1 MRIQDAAAERI
12 AKSGPVVQERVTEM
26 LAAKEIDR
34 RVGVVDRALQ
44 AQDRL
49 EAELKKLDRPDVKS
63 YVAGPDGKQVAQ
75 EAMSSG
81 RYDSVKKAREQLERL
96 TKALDAALAGGTAK
110 EFEELEKAIPQG
122 GGKPQEAKAE
132 A

>member
-12 AKSGPVVQERVTEM
+12 AKSGPQVAERVTEM

-49 EAELKKLDRPDVKS
+49 EGELRKLDRPDVKT
-63 YVAGPDGKQVAQ
+63 YTAGPDGKQVAQ
-75 EAMSSG
+75 EAMSAG
-81 RYDSVKKAREQLERL
+81 RYESVNKAKEQLGRL
-96 TKALDAALAGGTAK
+96 TRALDAALAGGTAK
-110 EFEELEKAIPQG
+110 EFEEPEKAIPQG
-122 GGKPQEAKAE
+122 GGAKQATTEA
-132 A
+132 

>member
-1 MRIQDAAAERI
+1 MRIQEAAAERI

-49 EAELKKLDRPDVKS
+49 EAELRKIDRPDVKS
-63 YVAGPDGKQVAQ
+63 YVAGADGKQVAQ
-75 EAMSSG
+75 EAMSAG
-81 RYDSVKKAREQLERL
+81 RYESVNKAKEQLAKL
-96 TKALDAALAGGTAK
+96 TRTLDAALAGGTAK
-110 EFEELEKAIPQG
+110 EFEELERAIPQG
-122 GGKPQEAKAE
+122 GGKPQEAKTE